1 MRVISGKFKTKKL
14 YAPDDNRVRP
24 TADRIKETLFNIL
37 ASKGFKDDITVL
49 DLFGGSGALG
59 IEALSRGALKAVFID
74 RDAESIKLIKQN
86 LAHVGALSGEYEI
99 YNKDF
104 AFALKKLHGR
114 KFDVIFADPPYAGGY
129 EKQIIALTD
138 LYGVLD
144 ADGVLVI
151 EHSSDVAVDS
161 VNFTN
166 DERICGNTILSFL
179 SYDKEDAHN
188 E

>member
-1 MRVISGKFKTKKL
+1 M
-14 YAPDDNRVRP
+14 
-24 TADRIKETLFNIL
+24 
-37 ASKGFKDDITVL
+37 
-49 DLFGGSGALG
+49 
-59 IEALSRGALKAVFID
+59 
-74 RDAESIKLIKQN
+74 
-86 LAHVGALSGEYEI
+86 
-99 YNKDF
+99 
-104 AFALKKLHGR
+104 
-114 KFDVIFADPPYAGGY
+114 IFADPPYAGGY

-161 VNFTN
+161 VNFTK